1 VIRSIRAR
9 FDATNGWNR
18 RLHKKNFHRRFAPS
32 EARAGTLR
40 TRRRSCVHAR
50 RRVYVAI
57 EMAQKS
63 LFHADFCDCLFVD
76 AKLSAIAC
84 SVASSASEPHRGG
97 ALSTEQ
103 GSL

>member
-1 VIRSIRAR
+1 VIRAIRAP

-32 EARAGTLR
+32 EARVGTPR
-40 TRRRSCVHAR
+40 TSQRSRVHAR

-57 EMAQKS
+57 ETMQKS

-84 SVASSASEPHRGG
+84 
-97 ALSTEQ
+97 
-103 GSL
+103 